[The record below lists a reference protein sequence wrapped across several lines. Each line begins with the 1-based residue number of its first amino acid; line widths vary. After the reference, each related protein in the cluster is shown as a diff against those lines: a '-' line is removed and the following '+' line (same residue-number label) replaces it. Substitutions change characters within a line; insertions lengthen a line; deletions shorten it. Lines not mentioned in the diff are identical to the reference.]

1 MPRTLLTPE
10 PGFWFHVA
18 PESRSLIPGGSPT
31 SGYPQ
36 VSTFTGGASNTA
48 NSITPKSDCKEKA

>member
-18 PESRSLIPGGSPT
+18 PESRSLIPGGTPT

-36 VSTFTGGASNTA
+36 VHTFTGGASNSA
-48 NSITPKSDCKEKA
+48 NTTTSNMKGKEKA